1 MKDPLDLFNK
11 IQVIA
16 PTAVLRKAVL
26 KKINAIEKDRITSF
40 RFFAIAAGVCALI
53 GTSLYTSIENNNLQ
67 YQQENTGLFDQ
78 TDIYE

>member
-1 MKDPLDLFNK
+1 MNDPLDLFNK

-53 GTSLYTSIENNNLQ
+53 GTSLYIATEKAEHKLI
-67 YQQENTGLFDQ
+67 TGLFDH
-78 TDIYE
+78 I